1 MLLLAHSAAKP
12 FTDHPLIFNL
22 HAVDHHHHLLST
34 SPSPACNA
42 ANRSPNAPRI
52 PTPLPLPPLVTRAS
66 SHRPD
71 PESHHAKRCTVVP
84 AATVPTSS
92 PRRLT
97 LPIPLPIGLGLDTSA
112 AAQRSLTSVSPP
124 NPARSAPYL
133 GDTAALAAGALS
145 PDGYL
150 LQPHFR
156 RLTSGTRRPRKE
168 PAARLWNPSNSTP
181 RPNPALQKDRR
192 RRRRPS
198 TPPPPSV
205 PINHPELSSAA
216 DANDT
221 VGTGAPDYPLLT
233 LPQVLHLRNTGS
245 QRNSLP
251 AERRASND
259 RRVSLPSSV
268 RASYEG
274 TRSQGPT
281 PTRLEFELGRDE
293 GRRSVREDRAEA
305 DKGTERITMA
315 TNQNEQA
322 GQSYSQDL
330 ERGPDVMDPRRST
343 ATMGDG
349 IGSAVS
355 SSNSSIMGEDV
366 HADEE
371 AWGPQHP
378 CYPHLNP
385 HVPLDSP
392 EHTSTRIIRI
402 KRDWMVRGDL
412 APTFSNL
419 YPEILDPAGLSEQE
433 FRRII
438 EKLNGELIPIFNP
451 FSLRNVVDGVLG
463 VVTGWLWDDF
473 GLTAAKSRLNK
484 LEKWIEDWNVI
495 NKAMGSIEGVTAPK
509 LISLRRTGYMSLDI
523 QIPDPEVAAAPSTSA
538 GPGDSGTALPLES
551 PSPVHAAA

>member
-1 MLLLAHSAAKP
+1 M
-12 FTDHPLIFNL
+12 
-22 HAVDHHHHLLST
+22 
-34 SPSPACNA
+34 
-42 ANRSPNAPRI
+42 
-52 PTPLPLPPLVTRAS
+52 
-66 SHRPD
+66 
-71 PESHHAKRCTVVP
+71 
-84 AATVPTSS
+84 
-92 PRRLT
+92 
-97 LPIPLPIGLGLDTSA
+97 
-112 AAQRSLTSVSPP
+112 
-124 NPARSAPYL
+124 
-133 GDTAALAAGALS
+133 
-145 PDGYL
+145 
-150 LQPHFR
+150 
-156 RLTSGTRRPRKE
+156 
-168 PAARLWNPSNSTP
+168 
-181 RPNPALQKDRR
+181 
-192 RRRRPS
+192 
-198 TPPPPSV
+198 
-205 PINHPELSSAA
+205 
-216 DANDT
+216 
-221 VGTGAPDYPLLT
+221 
-233 LPQVLHLRNTGS
+233 LHLRNTGS

-293 GRRSVREDRAEA
+293 GRRSVREDRAES
-305 DKGTERITMA
+305 DKGTESITMA
-315 TNQNEQA
+315 ANQNEQA

-484 LEKWIEDWNVI
+484 LEKWIEDWNVDME
-495 NKAMGSIEGVTAPK
+495 KAMGSIEGATAPK
-509 LISLRRTGYMSLDI
+509 LISLRRTGYMSVSVCTRRSPQFRWYFSNRTAQLDI

-551 PSPVHAAA
+551 PSPVLAAA

>member
-1 MLLLAHSAAKP
+1 M
-12 FTDHPLIFNL
+12 
-22 HAVDHHHHLLST
+22 
-34 SPSPACNA
+34 
-42 ANRSPNAPRI
+42 
-52 PTPLPLPPLVTRAS
+52 
-66 SHRPD
+66 
-71 PESHHAKRCTVVP
+71 
-84 AATVPTSS
+84 
-92 PRRLT
+92 
-97 LPIPLPIGLGLDTSA
+97 
-112 AAQRSLTSVSPP
+112 
-124 NPARSAPYL
+124 
-133 GDTAALAAGALS
+133 
-145 PDGYL
+145 
-150 LQPHFR
+150 
-156 RLTSGTRRPRKE
+156 
-168 PAARLWNPSNSTP
+168 
-181 RPNPALQKDRR
+181 
-192 RRRRPS
+192 
-198 TPPPPSV
+198 
-205 PINHPELSSAA
+205 
-216 DANDT
+216 
-221 VGTGAPDYPLLT
+221 
-233 LPQVLHLRNTGS
+233 LHLRNTAS
-245 QRNSLP
+245 QRNSLQ

-293 GRRSVREDRAEA
+293 ERRSVREDCVEA

-330 ERGPDVMDPRRST
+330 ERGPDVMNPRHSA

-392 EHTSTRIIRI
+392 ENTSTRIIRI

-484 LEKWIEDWNVI
+484 LEKWIEDWNVDME
-495 NKAMGSIEGVTAPK
+495 KAMDSIEGATAPK
-509 LISLRRTGYMSLDI
+509 LISLRRTGYMSVSVCTTAPL
-523 QIPDPEVAAAPSTSA
+523 QFRMVFLTEPHSWTSKYPTPRLQLPRAPAPDPATLGQRPLWSHPRQFSPLLKDMEFSSDCIYSVIYGAAF
-538 GPGDSGTALPLES
+538 
-551 PSPVHAAA
+551 